1 MLGEEKIIVDS
12 LLVFSSF
19 IIVFIITYLL
29 ILSGKINRT
38 LAAVIGGTATVA
50 VGILLEVFSYETA
63 LEFIEFEV
71 LLILIGTFIITAAA
85 EESKI
90 FEFSAIKFLK
100 ISKGEPLKLF
110 LFFSFLIVIL
120 STILSNLVAMVIV
133 ASLTMVAC
141 KNLDLDPKPYIFA
154 EAIFANIGGLMT
166 LISSVPNILV
176 SLVAG
181 ISFLEFLLPQWQ
193 F

>member
-100 ISKGEPLKLF
+100 ISKGEPLKIF

-141 KNLDLDPKPYIFA
+141 KNLDLDPKPYIFS
-154 EAIFANIGGLMT
+154 EAIFAKQEHDHHQLDEHRKG
-166 LISSVPNILV
+166 
-176 SLVAG
+176 
-181 ISFLEFLLPQWQ
+181 
-193 F
+193 